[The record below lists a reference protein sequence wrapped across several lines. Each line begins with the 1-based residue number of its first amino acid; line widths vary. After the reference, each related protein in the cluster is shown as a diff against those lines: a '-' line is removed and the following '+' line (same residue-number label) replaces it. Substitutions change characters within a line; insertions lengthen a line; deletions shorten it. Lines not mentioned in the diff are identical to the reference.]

1 MEDGEL
7 LVQMNGLRPTL
18 VLSVTLSDIF
28 PLVEPLYMCVL
39 LRLNNFSN
47 RKLNRPFNTNGPIQ
61 TTVLSPYTMLQSALV
76 SGRVWVYEVH

>member
-61 TTVLSPYTMLQSALV
+61 TTVLSQCTMLQSALV